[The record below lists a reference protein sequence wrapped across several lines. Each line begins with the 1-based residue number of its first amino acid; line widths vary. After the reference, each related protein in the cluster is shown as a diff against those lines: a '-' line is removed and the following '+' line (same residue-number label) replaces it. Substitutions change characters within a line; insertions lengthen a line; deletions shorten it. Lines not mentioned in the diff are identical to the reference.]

1 MLGVKDFHIL
11 ASKNG
16 EEVLELLF
24 ITTSSLTPQ
33 KGNYGWSWLESLY
46 MIKNLSLLFWV
57 GVSACFCYVERRFS
71 YLSLDVCFPL
81 DPKNAQFRLL
91 IYILQAYEQY
101 DVSLISLLF
110 VLWTINSGV

>member
-33 KGNYGWSWLESLY
+33 EGNYGWSWLESLF
-46 MIKNLSLLFWV
+46 MIKNLSVLFWV
-57 GVSACFCYVERRFS
+57 GKPTCFCYMGRRFS
-71 YLSLDVCFPL
+71 HLSSDACFPL
-81 DPKNAQFRLL
+81 DPKNAQFSFRTENF
-91 IYILQAYEQY
+91 AE
-101 DVSLISLLF
+101 ISPQTGWASMGLE
-110 VLWTINSGV
+110 

>member
-81 DPKNAQFRLL
+81 DPKNAQFSFRTENF
-91 IYILQAYEQY
+91 A
-101 DVSLISLLF
+101 DISTQTG
-110 VLWTINSGV
+110 WTLMR